1 MQPEVWQRGPV
12 AGIPSLLHPVAH
24 ALLQAEEEISV
35 AIKDMPAQLLWQ
47 QPLGIASPGF
57 HVQHIT
63 GVIDRLFTYANGEML
78 GQEQMEQ
85 LKLEGK
91 PDESVTAE
99 TLLLALRKQLQKA
112 LAQLSKTNENI
123 LADKRGI
130 GRKQLPT
137 TVMGFL
143 FHAAEHTMRHT
154 GQLLVTAKIVVA
166 AQNAA

>member
-12 AGIPSLLHPVAH
+12 AGIPPLLQPVAH
-24 ALLQAEEEISV
+24 ALLQAEEEINAAV
-35 AIKDMPAQLLWQ
+35 KDVPTELLWQ
-47 QPLGIASPGF
+47 QPLGAASVAF

-63 GVIDRLFTYANGEML
+63 GVIDRLFTYAQGEML

-91 PDESVTAE
+91 PDENITAG
-99 TLLLALRKQLQKA
+99 TLLAALHVQVEKA
-112 LAQLSKTNENI
+112 MAQISKTNENI
-123 LADKRGI
+123 LTDKRGI

-137 TVMGFL
+137 TVMGLL

-154 GQLLVTAKIVVA
+154 GQLLVTVKIVLA
-166 AQNAA
+166 A